1 MNPIRPRANNMD
13 FEVVLKRIEKLESQ
27 YKSLTKALSTHNNQI
42 NGLEGHLSQKSE
54 QIREFRND
62 LSKLTTTMNSLGSFD
77 STLTK
82 LRVDIKRQIDDSENR
97 NKLNLKMQE
106 KLRNDELQAVEEKIT
121 KAIIDGEKKWD
132 QKLNL
137 FLDEDKRI
145 VQQFKEIRE
154 SVDNYLNSGDEIR
167 GSLNFVQQEL
177 IQNKKV
183 VESLSHQV
191 DVVSKK
197 MDSLKERQDTIQ
209 NDLKTSESRIIEIVA
224 TENDRKQTFINF
236 MEQQTLSKNE
246 RDRTWLEWQE
256 QFEASKNQMNIMI
269 PDLQKK
275 QIELGKLSKSFNEMT
290 EKIERRINEVAEM
303 YRLMDEKFRQEWVTY
318 RSDLE
323 KRWTNISLVMDEK
336 QSELSE
342 SNKAFR
348 ERVTKVEDD
357 THEMKEGLLL
367 MSREIQNGM
376 QGIMNMVNGWMDAFG
391 QIDSEK

>member
-1 MNPIRPRANNMD
+1 
-13 FEVVLKRIEKLESQ
+13 
-27 YKSLTKALSTHNNQI
+27 
-42 NGLEGHLSQKSE
+42 
-54 QIREFRND
+54 
-62 LSKLTTTMNSLGSFD
+62 
-77 STLTK
+77 
-82 LRVDIKRQIDDSENR
+82 
-97 NKLNLKMQE
+97 
-106 KLRNDELQAVEEKIT
+106 
-121 KAIIDGEKKWD
+121 
-132 QKLNL
+132 
-137 FLDEDKRI
+137 
-145 VQQFKEIRE
+145 
-154 SVDNYLNSGDEIR
+154 
-167 GSLNFVQQEL
+167 
-177 IQNKKV
+177 
-183 VESLSHQV
+183 
-191 DVVSKK
+191 
-197 MDSLKERQDTIQ
+197 
-209 NDLKTSESRIIEIVA
+209 
-224 TENDRKQTFINF
+224 

-256 QFEASKNQMNIMI
+256 QFETSKNKMNIMI

-275 QIELGKLSKSFNEMT
+275 QIELEKLSKSFSEMT

-357 THEMKEGLLL
+357 THEMREGLLL

-376 QGIMNMVNGWMDAFG
+376 QGIMNMVTGWMDAFG